1 MIFNLYNHQQLKVKF
16 HHHDCSKSTIGS
28 QNFSYFNPLSM
39 PQINLNVISS
49 PSQTKTATSD
59 IKKAPISGAF
69 FLSKLSIGCFCFRH
83 GQCQVFNHI
92 FLTTNR
98 TTTTKLKKNFTS
110 RYAVFRFSTFCE
122 Q

>member
-16 HHHDCSKSTIGS
+16 YYYGCSKSAIGS

-69 FLSKLSIGCFCFRH
+69 FLKQIKHWL
-83 GQCQVFNHI
+83 
-92 FLTTNR
+92 L
-98 TTTTKLKKNFTS
+98 LL
-110 RYAVFRFSTFCE
+110 
-122 Q
+122 